1 MARLNRSQCTSR
13 LLSILLIA
21 LVHDAHD
28 AIGISSFDDNKRNVM
43 LLSTF
48 LFGSTKIHLH
58 REPWALTHLPKVTI
72 TANACVLDLASRV
85 RHVRKRKESSAA
97 AGRIVR

>member
-1 MARLNRSQCTSR
+1 MHFSSIVHLIDYARARC
-13 LLSILLIA
+13 
-21 LVHDAHD
+21 AHD

-58 REPWALTHLPKVTI
+58 REPRALTHLPKVTI
-72 TANACVLDLASRV
+72 TANACVPDLASRV
-85 RHVRKRKESSAA
+85 RHVPKRKESSAA
-97 AGRIVR
+97 AAAAAAGRIVR